1 MAAKSSPW
9 LPSSYIK
16 STGWSH
22 LHTGRLLVSP
32 RRFLLLLVSELC
44 TCPVLRLLTVSI
56 RTMFLNIC
64 CAQKAS
70 YASPTILPL
79 TKWVSSSWGMRYL
92 KVVLLLL
99 EFNGINNIFSLPLQ
113 LIEIDTFMNGDKYA
127 KLQNLI
133 LKGAPAGSLLMFFP
147 DSLDHDCKVQQLN
160 SSFQG
165 RGKIGFHLCCWNKK

>member
-44 TCPVLRLLTVSI
+44 TCPVLRSLNCKHTNNVSQYLLCSKGI
-56 RTMFLNIC
+56 LC
-64 CAQKAS
+64 KS
-70 YASPTILPL
+70 YNFAAY
-79 TKWVSSSWGMRYL
+79 K
-92 KVVLLLL
+92 
-99 EFNGINNIFSLPLQ
+99 

-133 LKGAPAGSLLMFFP
+133 LKGAPAGSLLMVFP

-165 RGKIGFHLCCWNKK
+165 RGKISFHLCCWNKK